1 MGWLKSVVQGLSGGD
16 SQPVVPRVRGLAAVA
31 PASTFLQGETFD
43 DNTDTG
49 GLSLDESHWIDTS
62 LTVISAEDGLA
73 IPGGLQKVRAKVPYW
88 LMVVLRQSG
97 TNEELAGQLPAAV
110 VAPVLL
116 DATTRT
122 IVELDVQGLETE
134 LASYRAVVAPYFKKH
149 DSYLAPFR
157 NAAAAPGDALKAG
170 KGMASA
176 WKDALKDLAAD
187 AKVPAGTATGSSW
200 SAADVEAMRRNAT
213 ILALRWQ
220 NKPKERDRAR
230 ASALQALPLGAANVR
245 AGSLSAADFDVL
257 VMREEVSTAITGDE
271 ATAYR
276 REAGLG
282 G

>member
-1 MGWLKSVVQGLSGGD
+1 MGWLKSVVQGLSGD
-16 SQPVVPRVRGLAAVA
+16 TPLPEVPRLRGLAAVA

-43 DNTDTG
+43 DNADTG
-49 GLSLDESHWIDTS
+49 ALSLDESHWIDTS

-73 IPGGLQKVRAKVPYW
+73 VPGGLQKVKAKVPYW

-97 TNEELAGQLPAAV
+97 TNEELAGLLPAAV
-110 VAPVLL
+110 VAPVRL
-116 DATTRT
+116 DAATRT
-122 IVELDVQGLETE
+122 IVEVDVQGLEAE
-134 LASYRAVVAPYFKKH
+134 LASYRDVVAPYFKKN

-187 AKVPAGTATGSSW
+187 AKVPAGTATGASW
-200 SAADVEAMRRNAT
+200 SAADVEAMRRNAA

-230 ASALQALPLGAANVR
+230 ASALQALPLAVANVR
-245 AGSLSAADFDVL
+245 AGALSAADLEVM
-257 VMREEVSTAITGDE
+257 VMREEVSTAITAEE
-271 ATAYR
+271 AAAYR
-276 REAGLG
+276 LEAGLG
-282 G
+282 A